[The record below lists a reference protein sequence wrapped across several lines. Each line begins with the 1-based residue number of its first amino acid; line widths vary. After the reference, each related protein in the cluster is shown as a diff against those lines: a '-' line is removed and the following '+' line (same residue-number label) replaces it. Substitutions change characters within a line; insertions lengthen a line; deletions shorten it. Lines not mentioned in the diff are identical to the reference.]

1 MVSTKDTLIISLIM
15 WYCSNSGE
23 VGSSLVPGGSQGAG
37 DKDGIENYTGRDASR
52 ASNKY
57 DKVINEE
64 R

>member
-1 MVSTKDTLIISLIM
+1 M
-15 WYCSNSGE
+15 
-23 VGSSLVPGGSQGAG
+23 VPGGSQGAG
-37 DKDGIENYTGRDASR
+37 DKDGIDNSTGRDAYR